1 MKKEDEMRREYD
13 FSKGERGK
21 FYGKVTAVRIV
32 GGKASEK
39 TVDGRAGNEIEEIN
53 LLFQRLWSK
62 AEGQEG
68 YKKSEWK
75 KLERLLNKNNIPV
88 QPSK

>member
-1 MKKEDEMRREYD
+1 MRREYD

-21 FYGKVTAVRIV
+21 FYGKITGVRIV
-32 GGKASEK
+32 GSKPSGKSIGSGE
-39 TVDGRAGNEIEEIN
+39 TDELEEIN
-53 LLFQRLWSK
+53 LLFHRLWSK

-75 KLERLLNKNNIPV
+75 KLERLLNRNNIPV
-88 QPSK
+88 QLSK

>member
-1 MKKEDEMRREYD
+1 MRREYD

-21 FYGKVTAVRIV
+21 FYGKVTGVRIAGSEPSV
-32 GGKASEK
+32 ESDIGGAKE
-39 TVDGRAGNEIEEIN
+39 EIEEIN

-75 KLERLLNKNNIPV
+75 KLERLLNKHNIPV
-88 QPSK
+88 QSSK